1 MKVTTYVQEI
11 ADRFVQLAKNS
22 SPEAIDEL
30 KQALEVRDGG
40 THEKHLIPYLACR
53 ALIYKGVA
61 GIEALAEILPRA
73 PGHIYPMAILS
84 SLWRAGEG
92 EFASSA
98 FGIETEIE
106 IFNEPIDDGVR
117 RIAKEKFVAFLD
129 ECRTDP
135 ESFDQLINL
144 LYHEGLRSAMDPGP
158 NERFHQAVFKVFSDS
173 TLTISDQL
181 LDQFGELLQTDARE
195 EEYHKF
201 LASNPVFL
209 NPLASQLISK
219 HKLGDDFITDYVL
232 ETLTGDYIAVEIE
245 KPSDAIF
252 TRSNDFTC
260 EFTHAFGQTIDFIEW
275 IEQNIAYAQ
284 KKLPGIAAPRGLV
297 VIGRRSVLTQRQLD
311 KLRRFNK
318 NSSAVEAVTFED
330 LLLKAKSLQKN
341 IRRRVGFLPTQP
353 ALSGAPK
360 QSDARSGS
368 VSSTST

>member
-1 MKVTTYVQEI
+1 MLRRDGNDELCSGNRQSIRPVGEEL
-11 ADRFVQLAKNS
+11 LARSN
-22 SPEAIDEL
+22 DEL
-30 KQALEVRDGG
+30 KQVLEVRDGG

-84 SLWRAGEG
+84 SLWRASEG

-98 FGIETEIE
+98 FGIEAEIE

-129 ECRTDP
+129 ECRTDS
-135 ESFDQLINL
+135 ESFYQLISL
-144 LYHEGLRSAMDPGP
+144 FYHEGIRSAIDPGSYD
-158 NERFHQAVFKVFSDS
+158 RFHQAVFKVFSDS
-173 TLTISDQL
+173 ILTISDRL
-181 LDQFGELLQTDARE
+181 LDQFADLLQSEVRE

-201 LASNPVFL
+201 LATNPVFL

-232 ETLTGDYIAVEIE
+232 ETLAGDYIAVEIE
-245 KPSDAIF
+245 KPSDPIF
-252 TRSNDFTC
+252 TRSNDFSC
-260 EFTHAFGQTIDFIEW
+260 EFTHAFGQAIDFIEW

-297 VIGRRSVLTQRQLD
+297 VIGRRSVLTQSQSD

-318 NSSAVEAVTFED
+318 NSSAVEVATFED
-330 LLLKAKSLQKN
+330 LLLKARSLQKN
-341 IRRRVGFLPTQP
+341 IRHRVGLLSMQAPPPATFPTVQ
-353 ALSGAPK
+353 AE
-360 QSDARSGS
+360 
-368 VSSTST
+368 